1 MTIGHLD
8 WSQLLRHARSIS
20 VQGGLSVPPNANRI
34 EDLPISGPKEILKVT
49 KALAKTEGA
58 ILMSSGGTTGNPKL
72 AYTPFHQAT
81 QRLLQQWKP
90 LGPGDVLLNLFNPG
104 RLWGAHYFIQTL
116 AEKSRAITAPV
127 GPFTPSEVGAWLETF
142 RKIEINA
149 LAGAPTGLAD
159 FAQGILDGNCKLN
172 IKTIIW
178 MAEPWTEK
186 KFNTVRMAFP
196 NAGFWCDYGSVETNS
211 IAVNGP
217 ECDRDTY
224 HLLADQLI
232 EPDDHGA
239 LLTRIGDGWTV
250 PIIRY
255 RLGDLIRHATCP
267 CGQPNALLIEG
278 RADDDVSL
286 CSAIFSVRNILAI
299 AREEDGVEEAQ
310 LILTKSGE
318 TRKSASEL
326 TLAYTGITE
335 SDIVRKRI
343 LAEIHNLASVVQQY
357 PGAFSTKRVERLMR
371 VKRTNKVPPIIQA
384 DDINL

>member
-8 WSQLLRHARSIS
+8 WSQLLHHARSIS

-34 EDLPISGPKEILKVT
+34 EDLPISGPNEILKIS
-49 KALAKTEGA
+49 KALARTKGA

-116 AEKSRAITAPV
+116 AEKSRAIIAPV
-127 GPFTPSEVGAWLETF
+127 GPFTPTETGAWLETF

-232 EPDDHGA
+232 EPNDHGA

-250 PIIRY
+250 PVIRY
-255 RLGDLIRHATCP
+255 RLGDLIRQATCP

-343 LAEIHNLASVVQQY
+343 LAEIHNLASVVKQY

>member
-8 WSQLLRHARSIS
+8 WSQLLHHARSIS

-34 EDLPISGPKEILKVT
+34 EDLPISGPKEILKIS
-49 KALAKTEGA
+49 KALARTEGA

-127 GPFTPSEVGAWLETF
+127 GPFTPTETGAWLETF

-250 PIIRY
+250 PVIRY

-267 CGQPNALLIEG
+267 CSQPNALLIEG

-357 PGAFSTKRVERLMR
+357 PGAFNTKRVERLMR

-384 DDINL
+384 DNINL

>member
-8 WSQLLRHARSIS
+8 WSQLLHHARSIS
-20 VQGGLSVPPNANRI
+20 EQGGLSVPPNANRI

-127 GPFTPSEVGAWLETF
+127 GPFTPTETGAWLETF

-186 KFNTVRMAFP
+186 KFNTVRMTFP

-211 IAVNGP
+211 IAVNEP

-250 PIIRY
+250 PVIRY
-255 RLGDLIRHATCP
+255 RLGDLIRQATCP

-286 CSAIFSVRNILAI
+286 CSAILSVRNILAI

-335 SDIVRKRI
+335 PDIVRKRI
-343 LAEIHNLASVVQQY
+343 LVEIHNLASVVQQY

>member
-8 WSQLLRHARSIS
+8 WSQLLHHARSIS
-20 VQGGLSVPPNANRI
+20 EQGGLSVPPNANRI
-34 EDLPISGPKEILKVT
+34 DDLPISGPKEILKIT

-90 LGPGDVLLNLFNPG
+90 LGSGDVLLNLFNPG

-127 GPFTPSEVGAWLETF
+127 GPFTPSEAGAWLETF
-142 RKIEINA
+142 RKIEINS

-250 PIIRY
+250 PVIRY
-255 RLGDLIRHATCP
+255 RLGDLIRQATCP

-278 RADDDVSL
+278 RADDEVSL